1 MAKTSSHTKGA
12 ENQAGKVNGWTLLAH
27 DCFLEQLH
35 KLKAAAD
42 RAYETNPAEA
52 ESNASVKLFQ
62 AVSTLVMKNIPDD
75 PSHAKYRQGKTLG
88 KKHIL
93 WRRAKIGRRFRLFFR
108 YDSTSK
114 IIIYA
119 WLNDESSLRS
129 AGSNTDPYAI
139 FQKMLNRGNP
149 PSSWDELLAEAKKNM
164 LF

>member
-1 MAKTSSHTKGA
+1 MAKTSAHKQAS
-12 ENQAGKVNGWTLLAH
+12 ENSAGKVNGWTLLAH

-42 RAYETNPAEA
+42 RAYEGNPAGA
-52 ESNASVKLFQ
+52 ASNASVKLFQ
-62 AVSTLVMKNIPDD
+62 AVSSLVIKNIPED
-75 PSHAKYRQGKTLG
+75 PSRAKYRQGRTLG
-88 KKHIL
+88 KEHTL

-108 YDSTSK
+108 YDSASK

-129 AGSNTDPYAI
+129 AASNTDPYAI

-149 PSSWDELLAEAKKNM
+149 PNSWDELLTEARKTL

>member
-1 MAKTSSHTKGA
+1 MAKVSSYRHGT
-12 ENQAGKVNGWTLLAH
+12 ENHAGKVNGWTLLAH
-27 DCFLEQLH
+27 DCFLEQLY

-42 RAYETNPAEA
+42 RAYENNPAGA
-52 ESNASVKLFQ
+52 ENNASVKLFQ
-62 AVSTLVMKNIPDD
+62 AVSTLIMKNIPDD

-88 KKHIL
+88 KEHTL

-108 YDSTSK
+108 YDSASK

-129 AGSNTDPYAI
+129 TGSNTDPYAI

-149 PSSWDELLAEAKKNM
+149 PSSWDELLAEAREI
-164 LF
+164 